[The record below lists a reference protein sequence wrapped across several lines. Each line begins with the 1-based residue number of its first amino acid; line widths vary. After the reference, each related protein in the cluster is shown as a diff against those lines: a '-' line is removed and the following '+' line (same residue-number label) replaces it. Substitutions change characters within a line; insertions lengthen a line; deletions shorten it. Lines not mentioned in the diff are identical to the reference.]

1 MKSKNQTKYDEWK
14 EHLNS
19 TKEKSDY
26 SLKRMD
32 LLVIS
37 ISSGGLYVIFG
48 TIKEF
53 KTGKILVENSYLLSI
68 AGILLLSSIIV
79 NFFSQLSGYYA
90 NHYEEKYIFN
100 ELEILSNESL
110 KEINKEKINTSQKTN
125 DSFVKTCNQFTD
137 IFNFISI
144 ITMIIGISFLT
155 GFFLLS
161 IF

>member
-48 TIKEF
+48 IIKEF

-90 NHYEEKYIFN
+90 NHYEEKYILN

-110 KEINKEKINTSQKTN
+110 KEIDKEKINTSQKTD
-125 DSFVKTCNQFTD
+125 DSFVKTYNKFTD

-155 GFFLLS
+155 GFLLS

>member
-14 EHLNS
+14 EYLNS

-90 NHYEEKYIFN
+90 NHYEEIYIFN

-110 KEINKEKINTSQKTN
+110 KEIDKEKINTSQKTN

-155 GFFLLS
+155 GFLLS